1 MGISMILHVT
11 RYILSCWIYLANLA
25 SIIIINIYNFFSSI
39 LIVTK
44 NEIWCQN
51 YLAKIKGATSNILV
65 FETTEQHCT
74 TRKPRHLCRI
84 CVPSYVFIMHSMG
97 QFCVYNSKYS
107 HNKIDY
113 MKRSFITLIWWHATG
128 YNNVQKLL
136 KID

>member
-44 NEIWCQN
+44 NEIWCQS

-65 FETTEQHCT
+65 FETAEQHFT
-74 TRKPRHLCRI
+74 TRKPRHLCSI
-84 CVPSYVFIMHSMG
+84 CVYSHVFIMRSMG
-97 QFCVYNSKYS
+97 QFCLNNSNYS
-107 HNKIDY
+107 HNKITCI
-113 MKRSFITLIWWHATG
+113 KRSFITLHWLHVLVIIMWETC
-128 YNNVQKLL
+128 
-136 KID
+136 